1 MALLMVSCAPDSNQE
16 TSSSTPAI
24 KPLSQRIN
32 EKNGY
37 KKDANG
43 NWQIQAEKRSSFETQ
58 GPSTFFKGEYAKK
71 DYKTTSY
78 SKKSWWGNKDYQT
91 KPYADSTD
99 GSRFQKSSR
108 LNGKDARDSGKS
120 AGLTKAYQT
129 GDYATNSAREQ
140 DTRKINK
147 FSDTETDIRR
157 RVFPTPDVI
166 DWKEQ
171 RTLSIGQ
178 SKGILGR

>member
-1 MALLMVSCAPDSNQE
+1 MVSCASDSNQE
-16 TSSSTPAI
+16 SSPSTPAI

-37 KKDANG
+37 TMDANG
-43 NWQIQAEKRSSFETQ
+43 KWQTQTDKRSSFESK
-58 GPSTFFKGEYAKK
+58 GPSNYFKGEYAKK
-71 DYKTTSY
+71 DYKTTNY

-99 GSRFQKSSR
+99 GSRFQKTSR
-108 LNGKDARDSGKS
+108 LDGQNARDAGKS
-120 AGLTKAYQT
+120 AGLNNVYQT
-129 GDYATNSAREQ
+129 NDYATDSAREQ
-140 DTRKINK
+140 DTEKIKK
-147 FSDTETDIRR
+147 FSNTETDIRR

-178 SKGILGR
+178 SKEILGR

>member
-1 MALLMVSCAPDSNQE
+1 MVSCASDSNNQK
-16 TSSSTPAI
+16 SSSTPAI
-24 KPLSQRIN
+24 KPLSQRID

-37 KKDANG
+37 TKDANG
-43 NWQIQAEKRSSFETQ
+43 NWQAQSDKRSSFETQ
-58 GPSTFFKGEYAKK
+58 GPSAYFKGDYAKK
-71 DYKTTSY
+71 DYKTTNY

-91 KPYADSTD
+91 KEYAGSTD

-108 LNGKDARDSGKS
+108 LDGKSARDSGKS
-120 AGLTKAYQT
+120 AGLTNAYPT
-129 GDYATNSAREQ
+129 GDYPTNSAREQ
-140 DTRKINK
+140 GARKINK
-147 FSDTETDIRR
+147 TSDTETDIRR

-171 RTLSIGQ
+171 RTLSIDQ

>member
-1 MALLMVSCAPDSNQE
+1 MVSCTSDSDQQK
-16 TSSSTPAI
+16 SSSTPAI
-24 KPLSQRIN
+24 KPLSQRID

-43 NWQIQAEKRSSFETQ
+43 NWQAEAEKRSSFETQ
-58 GPSTFFKGEYAKK
+58 GPSAFFKGDYAKK

-91 KPYADSTD
+91 QEYAGSTD
-99 GSRFQKSSR
+99 GSRFQQSSR
-108 LNGKDARDSGKS
+108 LNGKGARDSGKS

-129 GDYATNSAREQ
+129 RDYATNSAREQ
-140 DTRKINK
+140 GSQKIK
-147 FSDTETDIRR
+147 KTSDTETDIRR

-171 RTLSIGQ
+171 RSLSIGQ